1 MESPD
6 IRPISA
12 AETRPLRQRILR
24 PHQTLAEL
32 VHAGDDA
39 PDTLHVGAFIG
50 AQLVGVASIHR
61 EAPPGAVGEMWRLRG
76 MAVEASERRRGC
88 GRALVAA
95 CLAHATRHGG
105 TVVWCNARIGALA
118 FYQSLGFSISGNPF
132 ELPKIGVHY
141 FMSRSLARA
150 SVTAGERW

>member
-1 MESPD
+1 MESID

-24 PHQTLAEL
+24 PHQTEAEL

-39 PDTLHVGAFIG
+39 PDTLHLGAFSG
-50 AQLVGVASIHR
+50 ARLVGVASIHR
-61 EAPPGAVGEMWRLRG
+61 EPPPGTASDTAWRLRG

-88 GRALVAA
+88 GRSLVAA
-95 CLAHATRHGG
+95 CLAHAALHGG
-105 TVVWCNARIGALA
+105 TVMWCNARIGALA
-118 FYQSLGFSISGNPF
+118 FYESQGFSKLGNPF

-141 FMSRSLARA
+141 FMSRDIARPG
-150 SVTAGERW
+150 VRAGE